1 MPANQIEILVQELR
15 MKTLQRALHTAG
27 QAATNTSTPGSYKH
41 SARQAA
47 TYTAHTRQLHTQR
60 TSGSYIHSARQA
72 ATYTAHVR
80 QLHTQRK
87 PGSYIHSAH
96 QAATHTLPLLTAT
109 LVWLTH

>member
-47 TYTAHTRQLHTQR
+47 TYTAHTRQLHTQA
-60 TSGSYIHSARQA
+60 HQA
-72 ATYTAHVR
+72 ASYTAHTR
-80 QLHTQRK
+80 QLHT
-87 PGSYIHSAH
+87 HS
-96 QAATHTLPLLTAT
+96 PF
-109 LVWLTH
+109 